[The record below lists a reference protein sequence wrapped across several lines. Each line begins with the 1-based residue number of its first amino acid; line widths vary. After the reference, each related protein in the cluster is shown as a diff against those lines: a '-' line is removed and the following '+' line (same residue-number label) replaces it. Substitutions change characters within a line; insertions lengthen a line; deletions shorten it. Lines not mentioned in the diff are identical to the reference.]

1 MELRRCYYP
10 QGDPS
15 KPRRCSVPAVSF
27 ALNRILLMALVDLA
41 QRQAS
46 ATVTVQAGKARR
58 TLHVE
63 RGLLVGADSNLKNE
77 RLGDMLVDE
86 GALDAQLLEPI
97 ATQASKRGVLLGDQ
111 LVADGLLTAAD
122 LASALE
128 RQVGLR
134 LGAALSMRGLVALD
148 ALRDVQ
154 HTMQT
159 PVRVAI
165 VAAFRRGVPLG
176 AIEEQLKH
184 VSPGPLA
191 QVAEQLELGPAELRL
206 ARRLVAGEGVDALV
220 DSGAPHE
227 PVVRL
232 AGALHALSEPA
243 A

>member
-1 MELRRCYYP
+1 
-10 QGDPS
+10 
-15 KPRRCSVPAVSF
+15 VSF
-27 ALNRILLMALVDLA
+27 ALNRILLMALVDLEH
-41 QRQAS
+41 RQAS

-58 TLHVE
+58 TLHIE
-63 RGLLVGADSNLKNE
+63 RGLLVGADSNLKTE
-77 RLGDMLVDE
+77 RLGDMLVSE
-86 GALDAQLLEPI
+86 GALDAQLLDPI
-97 ATQASKRGVLLGDQ
+97 ASQASKRGVLLGDQ
-111 LVADGLLTAAD
+111 LVADGLLSAAD

-165 VAAFRRGVPLG
+165 VSAFRRGVPLG

-184 VSPGPLA
+184 TSPGPLA
-191 QVAEQLELGPAELRL
+191 QEPPRGFEQLELGPAELRL

-220 DSGAPHE
+220 DSGAPRE

>member
-1 MELRRCYYP
+1 ME
-10 QGDPS
+10 
-15 KPRRCSVPAVSF
+15 
-27 ALNRILLMALVDLA
+27 LVDLA
-41 QRQAS
+41 HRQAS

-63 RGLLVGADSNLKNE
+63 RGLLVGADSNLKTE
-77 RLGDMLVDE
+77 RLGDMLVAE

-97 ATQASKRGVLLGDQ
+97 ASQASKRGVLLGDQ
-111 LVADGLLTAAD
+111 LVADGLLSAAD

-165 VAAFRRGVPLG
+165 VSAFRRGVPLG

-184 VSPGPLA
+184 VSPATLA
-191 QVAEQLELGPAELRL
+191 EVEQVPRGFEQLELGPAELRL
-206 ARRLVAGEGVDALV
+206 ARRLVAGEGVEALV
-220 DSGAPHE
+220 SSGAPRE

-232 AGALHALSEPA
+232 AGALHALFEPSA
-243 A
+243 